1 MATQTTT
8 LTPEQSMVA
17 LQALLNGPAMPPPPG
32 VTPNFDHPL
41 SAYPAQI
48 VPLTLFITIA
58 TIAVL
63 MRMYTK
69 LFLVRSVVLEDY
81 AVLIGWAG
89 EVAQVGTSVLSNK
102 VCIGFHMW
110 DVRLKD
116 FFKLI
121 YFIEVAS
128 IVYGPT
134 LFFVKLSI
142 LLQYLRVFVPT
153 RRGDMAMFVE
163 VHVCI
168 WSCFFFYLV
177 TTFLLIFLCKPRE
190 KLWNPML
197 PGHCINL
204 DAIYQITGIFN
215 VVSDFTIMLLPVPP
229 LWKLQLP
236 LKRKCGVVA
245 IFATG
250 FFACVT
256 SIARVAYTW
265 KFANDAD
272 VSYNAGKM
280 GLWAEAEMV
289 AGIIVSCMPVFPR
302 FFQAIAPNPQAVSA
316 LRVQARTAVDQRS
329 APSRASDTTP
339 VPSMY
344 DRPFFRPGGVDS
356 SSKSWNDVYDPQT
369 ELRREYISL
378 TEFDTASSKGEEG
391 GDRRAGHSV
400 GGPAPRVEGEV

>member
-1 MATQTTT
+1 M
-8 LTPEQSMVA
+8 
-17 LQALLNGPAMPPPPG
+17 
-32 VTPNFDHPL
+32 
-41 SAYPAQI
+41 
-48 VPLTLFITIA
+48 
-58 TIAVL
+58 
-63 MRMYTK
+63 
-69 LFLVRSVVLEDY
+69 
-81 AVLIGWAG
+81 
-89 EVAQVGTSVLSNK
+89 
-102 VCIGFHMW
+102 
-110 DVRLKD
+110 
-116 FFKLI
+116 
-121 YFIEVAS
+121 
-128 IVYGPT
+128 
-134 LFFVKLSI
+134 
-142 LLQYLRVFVPT
+142 
-153 RRGDMAMFVE
+153 
-163 VHVCI
+163 
-168 WSCFFFYLV
+168 
-177 TTFLLIFLCKPRE
+177 
-190 KLWNPML
+190 
-197 PGHCINL
+197 
-204 DAIYQITGIFN
+204 
-215 VVSDFTIMLLPVPP
+215 
-229 LWKLQLP
+229 
-236 LKRKCGVVA
+236 
-245 IFATG
+245 
-250 FFACVT
+250 T